1 MSIVALRLE
10 GKEECFLRETK
21 RTAVGKY
28 KADVCVLVTITACAD
43 ERRYFLNSII
53 HYYLYFFISLAKVMK
68 SLNTGLFYRLFFVI
82 SLKIISART
91 LRTESFHH
99 VVD

>member
-21 RTAVGKY
+21 RTAIGKY
-28 KADVCVLVTITACAD
+28 KADVCVLITITACAD
-43 ERRYFLNSII
+43 KRRYFL
-53 HYYLYFFISLAKVMK
+53 ISLAKVMK

-82 SLKIISART
+82 SLKIISVRT

-99 VVD
+99 VVDG

>member
-1 MSIVALRLE
+1 MSIIALRLE

-43 ERRYFLNSII
+43 KRRYFINSII
-53 HYYLYFFISLAKVMK
+53 NYELYFFNSHENVNKNI
-68 SLNTGLFYRLFFVI
+68 NTGQ
-82 SLKIISART
+82 
-91 LRTESFHH
+91 
-99 VVD
+99 